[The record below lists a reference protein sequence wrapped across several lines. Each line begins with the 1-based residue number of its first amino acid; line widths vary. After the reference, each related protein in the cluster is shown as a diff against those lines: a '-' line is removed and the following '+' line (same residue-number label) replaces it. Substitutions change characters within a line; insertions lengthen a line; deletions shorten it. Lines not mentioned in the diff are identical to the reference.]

1 MMPIQ
6 NKIFKTG
13 PDEEEQ
19 HNNHSPKN
27 PPSKELRNE
36 DKGAQTSTMDR
47 QGSASPLSS
56 PLHESSPE
64 ANLEKISS
72 QEQLKD
78 QQQNE
83 SGSSH
88 RPNNGEETSSG
99 EVERN
104 SSAEMANKNQPHD
117 DPSTSSLP
125 KDNSAPKQ
133 HKYQE
138 QDESVSSQRP
148 KIREESSSE
157 EDENSSSAEVENH
170 GQQQVD
176 PRSASLQ
183 EDGEKGSPEETV
195 SNRLFCLNEAVTVK
209 EMVLW
214 RSLTETVHCC
224 IVITTT
230 IIIL

>member
-1 MMPIQ
+1 
-6 NKIFKTG
+6 
-13 PDEEEQ
+13 
-19 HNNHSPKN
+19 
-27 PPSKELRNE
+27 
-36 DKGAQTSTMDR
+36 
-47 QGSASPLSS
+47 
-56 PLHESSPE
+56 
-64 ANLEKISS
+64 
-72 QEQLKD
+72 
-78 QQQNE
+78 
-83 SGSSH
+83 
-88 RPNNGEETSSG
+88 
-99 EVERN
+99 
-104 SSAEMANKNQPHD
+104 MANKNQPHD

-148 KIREESSSE
+148 KITEESSSE